1 MAQADGTIYINTA
14 INADGMKPGGKAVEA
29 AARRMAKEI
38 SNVGETARLALQK
51 QTDAFVRQNQLYA
64 QQEQKVAA
72 LKSKLEEMKG
82 QKIETK
88 EYTSTNK
95 EIEKLISS
103 IKRAIEKKEEL
114 IQSGKGFQVT
124 TEYKAAE
131 KEVNRLDKALLDAYS
146 RKEKFLATGGKRNS
160 NAFKKIQYDIE
171 KLEIQ
176 LRQATK
182 DKENLESSK
191 DVKTTSLKNMEKEI
205 SNLIARLVE
214 AEKMKNKL
222 ESEGGAYKKND
233 TSGIESRIANEQEK
247 LRESGNRLGTSYEQL
262 KQKVAE
268 FSRSMED
275 SGERASFLNA
285 SLQGLIKG
293 LQIIGTVLL
302 NVTVSV
308 LKTFANVAK
317 KAALAL
323 LNIAKSAII
332 KGFKRLASAI
342 GKAVLSLSGLN
353 KQAKKSKNSFGKA
366 LKTILKYTLGI
377 RSMYI
382 LVNKIRTS
390 IKEGFS
396 NLAQYSDETNKNIS
410 ALMSALTQLKN
421 SLATAFNPIL
431 TIVTPALTKF
441 INMISQAAT
450 YVGMFIAAMTGQKS
464 FVKAIAVQEDYAAG
478 LKDTANAAEEAEKAT
493 DSYLSG
499 LDEVKRFETSDVSKK
514 DENEGYKP
522 PTPQDMFE
530 TVPIEQSI
538 ANMVQK
544 IKDLI
549 KNEDW
554 EGLGAYMASGIN
566 AGLQKVYDVINWDN
580 VGPKITYFINAFT
593 TSLNSLVDNIEWELM
608 GRVIGAG
615 INTLVNSFNL
625 LVEGFNFENLG
636 TKISTGLR
644 GMLDEVE
651 WTEFGK
657 AIGNKFMIGWRFFD
671 GFVTDMWRK
680 NDAGLTGWS
689 QLGISIAEAL
699 NGVVKKIELGK
710 IGASLGKA
718 ITGIFQIAIDLSK
731 TFVWKDLGTN
741 IANGINNFL
750 KNFDAKTVAV
760 GASEVIKGILD
771 ALIEAVSKVEWE
783 LLGEKIKEFILN
795 IDWGGI
801 ADRLFDLGAILIS
814 KLVDG
819 FKKLPPVAKVVVAAL
834 LSVGG
839 AIASLKI
846 VLSIVKL
853 INTLINVFGLLTSPI
868 GLAVLAIGS
877 LIAIGV
883 LLIANWDKVKKAA
896 KETWDFVKGKF
907 EEFGNWLSGVFS
919 ADWEYWFGTF
929 GGVIGGFMKN
939 VENNWKSTKEIFE
952 GIIIFLSG
960 AFTGNWK
967 KAWEG
972 IKQIFKGVFDS
983 LLAVA
988 KTPINGIIG
997 MLNSLISYFVY
1008 AINAIISALNK
1019 INVKVPDWVPKF
1031 GGKKLGFNI
1040 QKVSTPKIPYL
1051 ASGAV
1056 IPPNAPFLAMM
1067 GDQRHGNNLEMPE
1080 ALLRKVVR
1088 EESGRNQQGGGTNI
1102 IKLYLDGRQIAE
1114 AVVKQGRIEQM
1125 SSGRNMFALG

>member
-14 INADGMKPGGKAVEA
+14 IETDGMKKGGKAVEA
-29 AARRMAKEI
+29 AARRMAKEVSSI
-38 SNVGETARLALQK
+38 GASAKLALQK
-51 QTDAFVRQNQLYA
+51 QADSFVRQNQLYA
-64 QQEQKVAA
+64 QQEQKIES
-72 LKSKLEEMKG
+72 LKTKLEEMKG
-82 QKIETK
+82 QKIETS
-88 EYTSTNK
+88 EYKNTNN

-103 IKRAIEKKEEL
+103 IKRAIKKKEEL

-124 TEYKAAE
+124 AEYKAAE
-131 KEVNRLDKALLDAYS
+131 KEVNRLEKALLDAYS
-146 RKEKFLATGGKRNS
+146 HKEKFLETGGRKNS
-160 NAFKKIQYDIE
+160 NAFKKIEYDIE

-182 DKENLESSK
+182 DKEKLESSK
-191 DVKTTSLKNMEKEI
+191 ETKTTSLKNMEKEI

-214 AEKMKNKL
+214 AEKMKNQL
-222 ESEGGAYKKND
+222 ESQGGAYKRID
-233 TSGIESRIANEQEK
+233 TSGIESRIVNEQEK

-262 KQKVAE
+262 KQKVLDLE
-268 FSRSMED
+268 
-275 SGERASFLNA
+275 
-285 SLQGLIKG
+285 K
-293 LQIIGTVLL
+293 VLL
-302 NVTVSV
+302 KQKEEEEKLNRTRNKLKAFYQNLKKKVDSYKKSSIQLNSVKKSLNKTLRNMVSL
-308 LKTFANVAK
+308 LK
-317 KAALAL
+317 
-323 LNIAKSAII
+323 
-332 KGFKRLASAI
+332 KG
-342 GKAVLSLSGLN
+342 AVSILGLN
-353 KQAKKSKNSFGKA
+353 KQTKKSKNNFGKA

-382 LVNKIRTS
+382 LVNKIRNG

-396 NLAQYSDETNKNIS
+396 NLAQYSDEINKNIS

-431 TIVTPALTKF
+431 TVVTPALTKF

-450 YVGMFIAAMTGQKS
+450 YVRMFIAAMTGQKS
-464 FVKAIAVQEDYAAG
+464 FVKAIAVQQDYAAG
-478 LKDTANAAEEAEKAT
+478 LKDTAEAAEEAEKAT

-499 LDEVKRFETSDVSKK
+499 LDEVKRFETKDTSDKK
-514 DENEGYKP
+514 DKNEGYKP
-522 PTPQDMFE
+522 PTPQEMFE

-538 ANMVQK
+538 SNMVQK

-549 KNEDW
+549 KSEDW

-593 TSLNSLVDNIEWELM
+593 TTLNSLVDNIEWDLM
-608 GRVIGAG
+608 ERVIGAG

-625 LVEGFNFENLG
+625 LVEGFSFENLG
-636 TKISTGLR
+636 VKISTGLR

-657 AIGNKFMIGWRFFD
+657 ALGNKFMIGWRVFD

-680 NDAGLTGWS
+680 NDASLTGWS

-699 NGVVKKIELGK
+699 NGVVQKIDLGK

-718 ITGIFQIAIDLSK
+718 ITGIFQVAIDFSK
-731 TFVWKDLGTN
+731 TFGWKEVGIN

-771 ALIEAVSKVEWE
+771 AMIAAVENVEWG
-783 LLGEKIKEFILN
+783 LLGEKIKEFLLN

-801 ADRLFDLGAILIS
+801 ADRLFHLGATLIS

-819 FKKLPPVAKVVVAAL
+819 FKQLPPVAKIVIAAL
-834 LSVGG
+834 VSVGG

-846 VLSIVKL
+846 VVSIVKFINSL
-853 INTLINVFGLLTSPI
+853 IEVFGLLTSPI
-868 GLAVLAIGS
+868 GLAVIAIGS

-896 KETWDFVKGKF
+896 KETWDFVKSKF
-907 EEFGNWLSGVFS
+907 VEFDQWLQKVFS
-919 ADWEYWFGTF
+919 ADWEYWFGIF

-939 VENNWKSTKEIFE
+939 VENIWGGIKGIFG
-952 GIIIFLSG
+952 GIITFLSG
-960 AFTGNWK
+960 VFTGNWE

-972 IKQIFKGVFDS
+972 VKQIFKGVFDS
-983 LLAVA
+983 LVA
-988 KTPINGIIG
+988 IAKSPINMIIGII
-997 MLNSLISYFVY
+997 NSLISAVTMG
-1008 AINAIISALNK
+1008 INAVISALNK
-1019 INVKVPDWVPKF
+1019 INIKVPDWVPKL
-1031 GGKKLGFNI
+1031 GGKKFGFNI
-1040 QKVSTPKIPYL
+1040 SKISVPRIPYL
-1051 ASGAV
+1051 ATGAV

-1067 GDQRHGNNLEMPE
+1067 GDQRNGNNLEMPE

-1088 EESGRNQQGGGTNI
+1088 EESGKNQQGGGTYQFTAMINRRV
-1102 IKLYLDGRQIAE
+1102 LFDEMMTE
-1114 AVVKQGRIEQM
+1114 AQLRMM
-1125 SSGRNMFALG
+1125 SSGRNPFALG

>member
-51 QTDAFVRQNQLYA
+51 QTDSFVRQNQLYA
-64 QQEQKVAA
+64 QQEQKIES
-72 LKSKLEEMKG
+72 LKAKLEEMKG

-88 EYTSTNK
+88 EYENTNN

-146 RKEKFLATGGKRNS
+146 RKEKFLETGGKKNS

-191 DVKTTSLKNMEKEI
+191 ETKTTSLKNMEKEI
-205 SNLIARLVE
+205 SNLIAKLVE
-214 AEKMKNKL
+214 AEKMKNQL
-222 ESEGGAYKKND
+222 ESEGGAYKKID

-262 KQKVAE
+262 KQKVLELEKA
-268 FSRSMED
+268 
-275 SGERASFLNA
+275 
-285 SLQGLIKG
+285 LIK
-293 LQIIGTVLL
+293 QKEEEEKL
-302 NVTVSV
+302 NRTGNK
-308 LKTFANVAK
+308 LKTFYQNLKQKVESYK
-317 KAALAL
+317 KSLVQLSSINKSVNNTLRKMSSL
-323 LNIAKSAII
+323 LKKSAVSI
-332 KGFKRLASAI
+332 L
-342 GKAVLSLSGLN
+342 GLN
-353 KQAKKSKNSFGKA
+353 KQTKKSKNTFGKT
-366 LKTILKYTLGI
+366 LKTIMKYTLGI

-382 LVNKIRTS
+382 LVNKIRNA
-390 IKEGFS
+390 IKQGFS

-499 LDEVKRFETSDVSKK
+499 LDEVKRFETNDTSKK
-514 DENEGYKP
+514 DKDEGYKP
-522 PTPQDMFE
+522 PTPQEMFA

-549 KNEDW
+549 KSEDW
-554 EGLGAYMASGIN
+554 KGLGAYMASGIN
-566 AGLQKVYDVINWDN
+566 AGLQKVYDVINWDK

-593 TSLNSLVDNIEWELM
+593 TTFNSLVDNIDWNLM
-608 GRVIGAG
+608 GRTAGAG
-615 INTLVNSFNL
+615 INTIVNTLNL
-625 LVEGFNFENLG
+625 LIEGIDWINLG
-636 TKISTGLR
+636 KSFATGIM
-644 GMLDEVE
+644 GMVNEVD
-651 WTEFGK
+651 WKNLGNLI
-657 AIGNKFMIGWRFFD
+657 ANKFMIAWKVFY
-671 GFVTDMWRK
+671 GFVTNLDYKELGQALADFINGAIEKIDLALIFSSLSTFAIGILEMLSTAIRNTDWAQVGQDVA
-680 NDAGLTGWS
+680 DAIRSVDWKG
-689 QLGISIAEAL
+689 IAE
-699 NGVVKKIELGK
+699 G
-710 IGASLGKA
+710 
-718 ITGIFQIAIDLSK
+718 
-731 TFVWKDLGTN
+731 
-741 IANGINNFL
+741 
-750 KNFDAKTVAV
+750 
-760 GASEVIKGILD
+760 
-771 ALIEAVSKVEWE
+771 
-783 LLGEKIKEFILN
+783 
-795 IDWGGI
+795 
-801 ADRLFDLGAILIS
+801 LFDVGLELING
-814 KLVDG
+814 LLEA
-819 FKKLPPVAKVVVAAL
+819 FKKLPKPVQI
-834 LSVGG
+834 
-839 AIASLKI
+839 AIAVLGTFFVVLKSLLLITSIIKAIDAFKI
-846 VLSIVKL
+846 MLKA
-853 INTLINVFGLLTSPI
+853 LTSPI
-868 GLAVLAIGS
+868 GLVVLAIGS

-896 KETWDFVKGKF
+896 KETWDFVKQKF
-907 EEFGNWLSGVFS
+907 AEFGDWLSSVFS
-919 ADWEYWFGTF
+919 ADWEYWFGIF

-939 VENNWKSTKEIFE
+939 IENIWGGIKEIFG
-952 GIIIFLSG
+952 GIITFISG
-960 AFTGNWK
+960 VFTGDWK

-983 LLAVA
+983 LVA
-988 KTPINGIIG
+988 IAKSPINMIIGII
-997 MLNSLISYFVY
+997 NSLISAVVFG
-1008 AINAIISALNK
+1008 INAVISTLNK
-1019 INVKVPDWVPKF
+1019 INIKVPDWVPKL
-1031 GGKKLGFNI
+1031 GGKKFGFNI
-1040 QKVSTPKIPYL
+1040 QKVSAPRIPYL
-1051 ASGAV
+1051 ATGAV